1 MNTFD
6 VVLTL
11 GHLDGNVVPRRR
23 AFDTARIEL
32 FEIVHVSKKGKKIKE
47 KALQSSRRRFEEQC
61 LGFFSN
67 TYIHIYIYTYIYIYM
82 GVYICRHSSS

>member
-47 KALQSSRRRFEEQC
+47 KALQSVREEDSKNSAWAF
-61 LGFFSN
+61 LVIH
-67 TYIHIYIYTYIYIYM
+67 TYIYIYIYM